1 MSFAAYLR
9 EIGRGKDGARSLD
22 RDQAEDLLR
31 QVYEGRVSDVQL
43 GAFAIAMRIKGESAA
58 ELAGFV
64 AATRAHLAPALVEA
78 VSRSARPVV
87 WLPSYN
93 GARKLPNL
101 TPLLAGL
108 LAASGCA
115 VLVHG
120 LPDDPGRVTSHAV
133 FEALGWPVLA
143 SSVAAT
149 QAEAQLLDSAW
160 AAQRPVFVPT
170 AALCPPLAR
179 LLAVRRETGLRNSGH
194 TLAKL
199 LSSDAPSKRAQWRVV
214 NHTHPEYAV
223 SLAEFLGASGANA
236 MLLRGTEGEP
246 VADAR
251 RTPRMDVFVVGQ
263 RIDALGV
270 PAQGGVLASLPEL
283 RELSK
288 GPGGIEAAS
297 TARFIQSCLRETGST
312 AVPGPLLQQV
322 AAIVGALRHI
332 EQSAE

>member
-1 MSFAAYLR
+1 MSFSAYLR
-9 EIGRGKDGARSLD
+9 QIGRGKDGARSLD
-22 RDQAEDLLR
+22 RDQAEDLLG
-31 QVYEGRVSDVQL
+31 QVYAGRVSDLQL

-58 ELAGFV
+58 ELAGFM
-64 AATRAHLAPALVEA
+64 AATHAHLAPAIVDA
-78 VSRSARPVV
+78 VGRSARPVV

-108 LAASGCA
+108 LADRGCA

-120 LPDDPGRVTSHAV
+120 LPDDTGRVTSHAV

-143 SSVAAT
+143 SPVAAT
-149 QAEAQLLDSAW
+149 QAEARLLDTAWSAG
-160 AAQRPVFVPT
+160 RPVLLAT

-199 LSSDAPSKRAQWRVV
+199 LCSGAASARAQWRVL

-223 SLAEFLGASGANA
+223 SLAEFLAASGADA

-246 VADAR
+246 VADVR
-251 RTPRMDVFVVGQ
+251 RTPRMDLFVNGQ
-263 RIDALGV
+263 RAEALCV
-270 PAQGGVLASLPEL
+270 PAQGGVLASLPDL
-283 RELSK
+283 PQ
-288 GPGGIEAAS
+288 GPAAIDAGS
-297 TARFIQSCLRETGST
+297 TARYIQSCLRGSPAP
-312 AVPGPLLQQV
+312 AVPGPLQQQV
-322 AAIVGALRHI
+322 EAIVAALRHI
-332 EQSAE
+332 ERGVACAA

>member
-1 MSFAAYLR
+1 MSISAYLR

-22 RDQAEDLLR
+22 PEQAEDLLR
-31 QVYEGRVSDVQL
+31 QVYEGRVSEVQL
-43 GAFAIAMRIKGESAA
+43 GAFAIAMRIKGESPS
-58 ELAGFV
+58 ELAGFL
-64 AATRAHLAPALVEA
+64 AATRAHLAPAVVEA
-78 VSRSARPVV
+78 VGRSPRPVV

-108 LAASGCA
+108 LAERGCA

-120 LPDDPGRVTSHAV
+120 LLDDPGRVTSHAV

-143 SSVAAT
+143 STTAAT
-149 QAEAQLLDSAW
+149 QAQARVLDTAW
-160 AAQRPVFVPT
+160 AGGRPVFVST

-199 LSSDAPSKRAQWRVV
+199 LSSGAASARAQWRVV

-223 SLAEFLGASGANA
+223 SLAEFLALSGDDA

-251 RTPRMDVFVVGQ
+251 RTPRMDVFVAGQ
-263 RIDALGV
+263 RIDTLCV
-270 PAQGGVLASLPEL
+270 PAQGGVLASAPVLPG
-283 RELSK
+283 
-288 GPGGIEAAS
+288 GPGASDAAS
-297 TARFIQSCLRETGST
+297 TASYIHACLRDIDR
-312 AVPGPLLQQV
+312 APVARPLAQQV
-322 AAIVGALRHI
+322 QAIVGALRHI
-332 EQSAE
+332 EQVEPCSA